1 MLNYLRSAHFAVVS
15 TQSKNMST
23 KPSYDQFVNWAASDE
38 NKSDM
43 QISLRDHPDLANVK
57 DSVSFRNI
65 FSVLCL

>member
-1 MLNYLRSAHFAVVS
+1 
-15 TQSKNMST
+15 MST